1 MKNFNTKRKS
11 SHKYTNLTTWCGFTG
26 RWGTKGRRGGFE
38 KSLVSKP
45 IFDVKRTAT
54 NRKYI

>member
-1 MKNFNTKRKS
+1 MKNFNIKS
-11 SHKYTNLTTWCGFTG
+11 KSVNKYPNLTTWSGYTS

-45 IFDVKRTAT
+45 IFDTRRSAT
-54 NRKYI
+54 NRRYI